1 MRFVLPMIL
10 QVAVLQLFSVGF
22 QFLRPVLL
30 QQILMLVE
38 GDEAALLPVEDGW
51 MLAVALF
58 LTTVADFVC
67 VQHLNWLQYKQQVR
81 ERAAV
86 IGLLYEQTV
95 LLSDGTKQS
104 YSSGK
109 ITNMMDT
116 DQSTLQTY
124 TTQLNRLWQVP
135 LTFILALSMI
145 LKLLGWAGALGV
157 ICMLPMTLAT
167 RWNVMQ
173 LRTWKKR
180 RVIKADARLKTL
192 TEIMQGIRIIK
203 FMNWEE
209 SFKERIDALRTDEI
223 YATKMAAIVRS
234 MYSAFADFQPILI
247 MIVSLGTFSMVF
259 GHTLTASIAFPT
271 LNFLNILRNPLVQ
284 FPDALN
290 WVLVEGKIAGDRISA
305 FLSEGQTVEYR
316 EMRPSEPSAEGSG
329 QPRSSEGSSHVAI
342 EIVSATFRFDEPPPS
357 ILWAPEDVGSKF
369 GSRDSLK
376 QIQKRRD
383 EMYAAR
389 QARASSRPPPV
400 LQDINLSVRQ
410 GDLVCLIGRVG
421 AGKTAL
427 LHSILGELVKVEGRV
442 TISGSLSYASQS
454 AFILNSTVK
463 ENILF
468 GSPYDEQ
475 RYCDVVRGCALA
487 VDLKTLPDGDATEI
501 GERGVNLSGGQRQ
514 RLGLARALYRTA
526 DTYLLDDPLSAV
538 DAHVGAH
545 IMNFILEFVRR
556 ERRTI
561 VMSCHQL
568 HFLSNADLIVTL
580 ADSKICEVGTFETL
594 MADGNEFRSL
604 METHSA
610 ADSPATTPRG
620 ADSADG
626 AAEVNFADTSD
637 AELLVAL
644 QGAGKSGSLMS
655 LEDRK
660 TGKVARKTY
669 AFFAR
674 QFACGQLVP
683 LALLFLAA
691 QAVRF
696 AMDYWMSRW
705 AIDDQTVIPVQNP
718 TNTTTWFVTGYAFLG
733 VCTFLFS
740 GARYLWLQLIGLGAS
755 RKMHNLML
763 TNLLHAPC
771 SFFDTTPVGRI
782 VNRFSGDVNCLD
794 FTVPVYFHSV
804 TMLALQL
811 LTSLGVVSVM
821 LPGFILWVVPMAWA
835 NNWLTTKYRN
845 CAREV
850 KRLSSN
856 LRSPLFQHFNESING
871 LTTVRAFDALPAFTA
886 KSGQAVDDCSRAQ
899 MCQQASPRWLGMRIS
914 SLSSVSIFITSFG
927 VLWSPDRLDPGL
939 VGVVLT
945 YTEMVRAFPRQTPC
959 VMVQCTWYSAMT
971 VAAHL
976 RRLVSR
982 VAAVSGELFAP
993 VVSAEHD

>member
-1 MRFVLPMIL
+1 
-10 QVAVLQLFSVGF
+10 
-22 QFLRPVLL
+22 
-30 QQILMLVE
+30 
-38 GDEAALLPVEDGW
+38 
-51 MLAVALF
+51 
-58 LTTVADFVC
+58 
-67 VQHLNWLQYKQQVR
+67 
-81 ERAAV
+81 
-86 IGLLYEQTV
+86 
-95 LLSDGTKQS
+95 
-104 YSSGK
+104 
-109 ITNMMDT
+109 
-116 DQSTLQTY
+116 
-124 TTQLNRLWQVP
+124 
-135 LTFILALSMI
+135 
-145 LKLLGWAGALGV
+145 
-157 ICMLPMTLAT
+157 
-167 RWNVMQ
+167 MQ

-180 RVIKADARLKTL
+180 RVIKQDARLKTL
-192 TEIMQGIRIIK
+192 TEVMQGIRIIK

-209 SFKERIDALRTDEI
+209 SFKERIDVVRTDEI
-223 YATKMAAIVRS
+223 HATKMAAIVRS
-234 MYSAFADFQPILI
+234 AYSAFADFQPILI
-247 MIVSLGTFSMVF
+247 MIVSLGTFSVVF

-290 WVLVEGKIAGDRISA
+290 WVLVEGKIAGDRIST
-305 FLSEGQTVEYR
+305 FLSEGQAVEYR
-316 EMRPSEPSAEGSG
+316 EMRSPESSPDPSED
-329 QPRSSEGSSHVAI
+329 RHLSELAV
-342 EIVSATFRFDEPPPS
+342 EIVGGTFRFDEPPPS
-357 ILWAPEDVGSKF
+357 ILWAPEDVGAKF
-369 GSRDSLK
+369 GSRDNLK

-383 EMYAAR
+383 EIFRAR
-389 QARASSRPPPV
+389 EARASSRPPPV
-400 LQDINLSVRQ
+400 LQNINLSVGK

-442 TISGSLSYASQS
+442 TIAGSLSYAAQS

-514 RLGLARALYRTA
+514 RLGLARALYRLA

-545 IMNFILEFVRR
+545 IMDFILDFVRR

-561 VMSCHQL
+561 IMPCHQL
-568 HFLSNADLIVTL
+568 HFLRHADLIVTL
-580 ADSKICEVGTFETL
+580 ADSTICEMGTFDTL
-594 MADGNEFRSL
+594 MAAGKEFSSL
-604 METHSA
+604 MEKHSA

-620 ADSADG
+620 DSGADEDSA
-626 AAEVNFADTSD
+626 EVDLARISD
-637 AELLVAL
+637 AELLTVL
-644 QGAGKSGSLMS
+644 KGAGKSGSLMS

-674 QFACGQLVP
+674 QFACRQLLP
-683 LALLFLAA
+683 LGSLFLIA
-691 QAVRF
+691 QSARF

-705 AIDDQTVIPVQNP
+705 AIDDRTIIPVANP
-718 TNTTTWFVTGYAFLG
+718 SNTTTWFVAGYALLG
-733 VCTFLFS
+733 VCTFVFS
-740 GARYLWLQLIGLGAS
+740 GARYLWLQMIGLGAS
-755 RKMHNLML
+755 KKMHNLML
-763 TNLLHAPC
+763 SNLLHAPC
-771 SFFDTTPVGRI
+771 AFFDTTPVGRI

-804 TMLALQL
+804 AMLALQL
-811 LTSLGVVSVM
+811 LTSLAVVSVM
-821 LPGFILWVVPMAWA
+821 LPGFVLWVVPMAWA

-871 LTTVRAFDALPAFTA
+871 LTTVRAFDALPAFVL
-886 KSGQAVDDCSRAQ
+886 KSGQTVDDWSRAQ
-899 MCQQASPRWLGMRIS
+899 MCQQSSPRWLGMRIS

-927 VLWSPDRLDPGL
+927 VLWWPNRLDPGL

-945 YTEMVRAFPRQTPC
+945 YTEMVSNLESMIVNQMKHAPWCGASCILLLINRVVRAF
-959 VMVQCTWYSAMT
+959 A
-971 VAAHL
+971 
-976 RRLVSR
+976 
-982 VAAVSGELFAP
+982 GELIIA
-993 VVSAEHD
+993 VISAEHDRVGDTNEFGRAGEILFGTSVSRGTLRARSGRAGCTPRWGIIMAIRRAGALQERFSAVPTRAATRA